1 MPDFNL
7 NDFRKK
13 LDRDYGPF
21 VIEWGEK
28 GAEKAVEVAPLLTAS
43 AKQQVEFHRSFVEIG
58 LIVSGNIGDMDNRTE
73 VLERLIGWTADDDR
87 SDEEV
92 AVAVM
97 EKARDNARDMLRSL
111 AVNKRDFDSFAKVFN
126 GSAVEWFLVLGEYCK
141 KYNLFG
147 AGEPEGDEGK

>member
-1 MPDFNL
+1 MANFNL

-21 VIEWGEK
+21 VIEWGDE
-28 GAEKAVEVAPLLTAS
+28 GAEKTVEVAPLLTAS
-43 AKQQVEFHRSFVEIG
+43 AKQQIEFHRSFVEIG
-58 LIVSGNIGDMDNRTE
+58 LIVSGNIGDMDNRVE

-92 AVAVM
+92 AIAVM
-97 EKARDNARDMLRSL
+97 EKARDNAKDMLRSL

-126 GSAVEWFLVLGEYCK
+126 GSAIEWFLVLGEYCK